1 MSGQKKS
8 EISIIENTGS
18 VKKGD
23 KTLNEEGLKEK
34 AENSKSL
41 KQTRE
46 SEIELG
52 KRCCP
57 SCLSCCLS
65 TVCPFMWLSSCYV
78 VNEREELVVLNFGNY
93 LGTIKEPGLYL
104 NNPCGTTILRTRT
117 DNKSVDLG
125 DVKVVDSTGSP
136 LVISGVTT
144 YKIVNSRSA
153 ALNVHD
159 PHNYVLTQ
167 VINNEDYLTMF
178 QHHPNK
184 KALAVMK
191 IVVSKSTYDELK
203 INSSSIRS
211 ELVRSLQ
218 DRVFKAGV
226 RVSNFELTDLSY
238 AKEIAQ
244 AMLVRQQAFAMV
256 DARKTIVENACSIAD
271 QAVKSLEKKG
281 LVFDEQSKVRLV
293 SNLLVT
299 ITGDANPQPTI
310 QIN

>member
-167 VINNEDYLTMF
+167 
-178 QHHPNK
+178 
-184 KALAVMK
+184 ALAVMK

-256 DARKTIVENACSIAD
+256 HFDNFSKRISGGRPENDS
-271 QAVKSLEKKG
+271 
-281 LVFDEQSKVRLV
+281 
-293 SNLLVT
+293 
-299 ITGDANPQPTI
+299 
-310 QIN
+310 